1 MTKAYTRPSP
11 AVAFV
16 GRHNSGKTTLLERV
30 IARLADQ
37 GIDVGSVKHHGH
49 AGFDIDYPGKDSYR
63 HRAAGSRDVAIVA
76 PGLMARVT
84 ELDRDP
90 ECSEVVASMP
100 GHDIVIVE
108 GFRQSGLDTI
118 EVMRSANERDAEAM
132 EEFAERGTVR
142 GGFPVAVVTDDART
156 FAAAKG
162 RGVEAFGLD
171 EIDRVAG
178 FLEARYVRP
187 RLTVAIQAGGES
199 RRMGRSKATVPFMGR
214 PLIERIAQRLAPV
227 ADELL
232 ITTNEPEN
240 LGFLEE
246 GDFGCP
252 VRLVTDV
259 YDVRGALRGM
269 YTALSTARYPSV
281 GLVACDMV
289 FASPSLLYAQARV
302 MQLEGCDAV
311 VPSNANGYEPFHA
324 VYRTQACLAAIERS
338 LARGETR
345 ARDFFGDVRLREFT
359 RDEVKRA
366 APFGGCFVNVN
377 TPEELGR
384 AEEMILENGDR

>member
-1 MTKAYTRPSP
+1 MIGYTRPSP

-16 GRHNSGKTTLLERV
+16 GRHNSGKTTLIEKV
-30 IARLADQ
+30 IALLTDR
-37 GIDVGSVKHHGH
+37 GVDVGSVKHHGH

-84 ELDRDP
+84 HLDRDP
-90 ECSEVVASMP
+90 ECSDIVAAMP

-118 EVMRSANERDAEAM
+118 EVMRSANERDLEAM
-132 EEFAERGTVR
+132 REFISRGTVR
-142 GGFPVAVVTDDART
+142 GGVPVAVVTDDAAT
-156 FAAAKG
+156 AAAAVA
-162 RGVEAFGLD
+162 RGVAVFDLNDVGAIVD
-171 EIDRVAG
+171 
-178 FLEARYVRP
+178 FLQERYVRP
-187 RLTVAIQAGGES
+187 KLTVAIQAGGES

-214 PLIERIAQRLAPV
+214 PLLERIAQRLAPV

-240 LGFLEE
+240 LGFLE
-246 GDFGCP
+246 GAGLACP

-259 YDVRGALRGM
+259 YDVRGALRGI
-269 YTALSTARYPSV
+269 YTALSAARYPAV

-289 FASPSLLYAQARV
+289 FASPSLIDAQARV
-302 MQLEGCDAV
+302 MQTEGCDAV
-311 VPSNANGYEPFHA
+311 VPRNANGYEPFHA
-324 VYRTQACLAAIERS
+324 VYRASACLPAIERS
-338 LARGETR
+338 LANGHSR
-345 ARDFFGDVRLREFT
+345 AKDFFEDVRLRAFT
-359 RDEVKRA
+359 RDEVRCA

-377 TPEELGR
+377 TPDELRR
-384 AEEMILENGDR
+384 AEEMIYENGDR